1 MKDEVAQRREAIAD
15 IQRGEQVQALINNPI
30 LIETFAKMKAAH
42 FIEFE
47 KASFTD
53 DDKRRELSQRIK
65 VLNMFEQQLNEDI
78 KRATK
83 AKQTLN
89 LLDRGIEAIRKM
101 KG

>member
-30 LIETFAKMKAAH
+30 LIETLSKMKAAH

-47 KASFTD
+47 KASFID
-53 DDKRRELSQRIK
+53 DEKRRELSQRIK